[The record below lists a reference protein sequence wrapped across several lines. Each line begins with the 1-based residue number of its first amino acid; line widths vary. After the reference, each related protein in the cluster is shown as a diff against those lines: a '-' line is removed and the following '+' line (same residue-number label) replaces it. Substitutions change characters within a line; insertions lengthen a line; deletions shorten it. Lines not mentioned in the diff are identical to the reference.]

1 MGATTRTKT
10 ASRMTERNTF
20 ERKIA
25 LSQTPPA
32 NRAEALIEALPY
44 IQKFRGR
51 TFVIKYGGSAMEDE
65 HVIERLLRD
74 IVFLEAV
81 GINPVLV
88 HGGGKAIT
96 DRMREAGLKAKFV
109 NGLRVTDASAI
120 KIVEEVLDTVIN
132 PRLVQR
138 IEEFSGRAV
147 GISGREVFIAKKLP
161 PQTDAHNV
169 AVDLGFTG
177 EVVGLK
183 IDKVREV
190 LEAEKVP
197 VISPI
202 SQDEAGTVYNVN
214 ADVAA
219 GAIAGALQ
227 ATKLIY
233 LSDVPGIMRMPGE
246 KESMIP
252 SVNREMIE
260 TLIEDE
266 VIEGGMVPKVKS
278 ALAAIEKG
286 VGKVHLIDG
295 RVPHSLL
302 IEIFTNAGIGTEI
315 VA

>member
-1 MGATTRTKT
+1 
-10 ASRMTERNTF
+10 MTERHSF

-25 LSQTPPA
+25 MSQTSPVH
-32 NRAEALIEALPY
+32 RAEALIEALPF
-44 IQKFRGR
+44 IQKFRAA

-81 GINPVLV
+81 GINPLLV

-96 DRMREAGLKAKFV
+96 DRMREAGQKAKFV
-109 NGLRVTDASAI
+109 NGLRVTDAAAI

-132 PRLVQR
+132 PRLVSR
-138 IEEFSGRAV
+138 IGEFSGNAV
-147 GISGREVFIAKKLP
+147 GISGRQVFIAKRLP

-169 AVDLGFTG
+169 AVDLGYTG

-183 IDKVREV
+183 IDKVRDA
-190 LEAEKVP
+190 LDAEKVP

-202 SQDEAGTVYNVN
+202 SQDADGTTLNVN

-219 GAIAGALQ
+219 GAIAGALK

-246 KESMIP
+246 KDSMIP

>member
-1 MGATTRTKT
+1 
-10 ASRMTERNTF
+10 MTERNSF

-25 LSQTPPA
+25 MSQTSPVH
-32 NRAEALIEALPY
+32 RAEALIEALPF

-81 GINPVLV
+81 GINPILV

-109 NGLRVTDASAI
+109 NGLRVTDDKAI

-132 PRLVQR
+132 PRLVKQ
-138 IEEFSGRAV
+138 IAEFSGNAI
-147 GISGREVFIAKKLP
+147 GISGREVFIAKRLP

-183 IDKVREV
+183 IDKVREA

-202 SQDEAGTVYNVN
+202 SRDADGTSLNVN
-214 ADVAA
+214 ADIAA
-219 GAIAGALQ
+219 GAIAGELKAN
-227 ATKLIY
+227 KLIY
-233 LSDVPGIMRMPGE
+233 LSDVPGIMRNPGE
-246 KESMIP
+246 KDSMIP

-278 ALAAIEKG
+278 ALSAIEKG